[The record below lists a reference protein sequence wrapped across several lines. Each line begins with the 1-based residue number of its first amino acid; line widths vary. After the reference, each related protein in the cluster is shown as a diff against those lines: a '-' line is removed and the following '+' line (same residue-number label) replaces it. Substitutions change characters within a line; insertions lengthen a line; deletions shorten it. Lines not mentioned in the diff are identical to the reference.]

1 MVRTHVRKRPGKRGV
16 KVDSNP
22 LNGYFDGYNAARR
35 WAKDK
40 ITKSKIGMVVFCV
53 GSGIVIG
60 LLIAYLASL

>member
-1 MVRTHVRKRPGKRGV
+1 MKEHWRTKKDGRKVR
-16 KVDSNP
+16 VDSRAANS
-22 LNGYFDGYNAARR
+22 YFDGYNAARR